1 MSRELVGSNREIVGS
16 AAYFEML
23 NNTHF
28 SGTLRCSR
36 SEDFASSMES

>member
-16 AAYFEML
+16 AAYFEKL
-23 NNTHF
+23 HNTHF

-36 SEDFASSMES
+36 SEDFA